1 MEYFKERKTLQS
13 YKVASNLIIKRMA
26 EFVVNFDLLGGL
38 TFDEW
43 WETIDRMEEKE
54 LKKTRHAEKTEAEIE
69 ALAKARNEAGTIKH
83 TVKPDKLTLLK
94 KIVET

>member
-1 MEYFKERKTLQS
+1 
-13 YKVASNLIIKRMA
+13 MA

-69 ALAKARNEAGTIKH
+69 ALAKARNEAGTIKQTMWAVRCFQSWCAEKAIEMDLK
-83 TVKPDKLTLLK
+83 TVIKRCVTFMPP
-94 KIVET
+94 